1 MTGEGRA
8 EPERGAE
15 PEREVDAERR
25 TDPERGADAEQ
36 TDRERRRSVYRPPW
50 RFDLVVRPGVP
61 RLVSEAAL
69 VETCAAALAAA
80 GAPGPA
86 SVGIVLT
93 GDAEIAEL
101 KGAHL
106 GEPAP
111 TDVLAFPLLPPEA
124 FPAHEPDPDRGRSP
138 LAGGSTADL
147 PAEGFV
153 LPPGRRVHLGDIV
166 VSVERA
172 IDQATS
178 GRGGQTGDQRW
189 APADE
194 LRLLVVHGTLH
205 LCGWDHADPEE
216 AAAMRRLERRL
227 LGLEAPGPG

>member
-1 MTGEGRA
+1 MTSERA
-8 EPERGAE
+8 TSDRLAG
-15 PEREVDAERR
+15 ERR
-25 TDPERGADAEQ
+25 PSERRPSAEQ
-36 TDRERRRSVYRPPW
+36 SDRERRRSLYRPPW

-61 RLVSEAAL
+61 RLLPEAAL
-69 VETCAAALAAA
+69 VEASAAALVAA
-80 GAPGPA
+80 GAPSPA

-106 GEPAP
+106 GEPTP

-147 PAEGFV
+147 PTEGFV
-153 LPPGRRVHLGDIV
+153 LPPGRRVHLGDVV

-172 IDQATS
+172 IDQATG

-189 APADE
+189 APTNE

-227 LGLEAPGPG
+227 LGLEGPDPD